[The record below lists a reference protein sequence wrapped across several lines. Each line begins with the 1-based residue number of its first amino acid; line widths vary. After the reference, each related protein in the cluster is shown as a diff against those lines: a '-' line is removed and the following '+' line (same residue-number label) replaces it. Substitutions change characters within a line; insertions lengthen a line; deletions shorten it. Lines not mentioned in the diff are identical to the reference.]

1 MISRIQNKQVRTVFY
16 SVLIFFALFIA
27 WPAFTLFR
35 NAFEYKHVFSFQNFS
50 AVLTGGKL
58 GTAFAN
64 SLKVSFIS
72 SLITTVLAFVV
83 AYTVCF
89 TNIPA
94 WLKKTLRT
102 LAVFPM
108 LLPTITY
115 GFAIIYSFGKN
126 GLITKLFGFQ
136 FFDFYG
142 FYGLIFGYVIYT
154 FPISFTLLKNTM
166 EYIDRRFIVVCR
178 VMGDNAFKTF
188 VTSILIPLS
197 GTIAVSVVQS
207 FFLSFTDF
215 GIPASIGG
223 RYTVI
228 STMLYNTMLGS
239 LPDFHQGAV
248 IALFMLLP
256 SIFSILLLNYLQ
268 RFNVRYNKISRDAL
282 KENVFRDSILSI
294 FSVIIVLVIISI
306 FAVVIV
312 SPFVK
317 AWPYDT
323 SFSMDNFSNVVGD
336 RSLNRVFG
344 NSLVISLFTAILGTV
359 LVFAAALCCERS
371 KEKLHGTKT
380 LLAIAQITN
389 TIPGMVLGIAF
400 LLTFRKTPIHNTLII
415 IVACNL
421 IHFFATPFLMMKGAL
436 EKMNSSWET
445 TAAVLGDNWIKTVT
459 RIIAPNAL
467 PTLLEIFCYLF
478 INGMVTV
485 SAIVFIAGAKTM
497 VITTKI
503 QELQHFAK
511 FNEIFILSIY
521 ILLTN
526 LVLKG
531 VKGIINMKI
540 LKRS

>member
-1 MISRIQNKQVRTVFY
+1 MAEK
-16 SVLIFFALFIA
+16 
-27 WPAFTLFR
+27 
-35 NAFEYKHVFSFQNFS
+35 NFKDS
-50 AVLTGGKL
+50 
-58 GTAFAN
+58 
-64 SLKVSFIS
+64 
-72 SLITTVLAFVV
+72 
-83 AYTVCF
+83 
-89 TNIPA
+89 
-94 WLKKTLRT
+94 
-102 LAVFPM
+102 
-108 LLPTITY
+108 
-115 GFAIIYSFGKN
+115 
-126 GLITKLFGFQ
+126 
-136 FFDFYG
+136 
-142 FYGLIFGYVIYT
+142 
-154 FPISFTLLKNTM
+154 
-166 EYIDRRFIVVCR
+166 CR
-178 VMGDNAFKTF
+178 
-188 VTSILIPLS
+188 
-197 GTIAVSVVQS
+197 
-207 FFLSFTDF
+207 
-215 GIPASIGG
+215 
-223 RYTVI
+223 
-228 STMLYNTMLGS
+228 
-239 LPDFHQGAV
+239 
-248 IALFMLLP
+248 
-256 SIFSILLLNYLQ
+256 
-268 RFNVRYNKISRDAL
+268 
-282 KENVFRDSILSI
+282 
-294 FSVIIVLVIISI
+294 
-306 FAVVIV
+306 
-312 SPFVK
+312 
-317 AWPYDT
+317 
-323 SFSMDNFSNVVGD
+323 FSN
-336 RSLNRVFG
+336 
-344 NSLVISLFTAILGTV
+344 
-359 LVFAAALCCERS
+359 AAALCCERS

>member
-16 SVLIFFALFIA
+16 SVLIFFASFIA
-27 WPAFTLFR
+27 WPAFTLFK
-35 NAFEYKHVFSFQNFS
+35 NAFEYKHAFSFQNFN
-50 AVLTGGKL
+50 AVLGEGKL

-64 SLKVSFIS
+64 SFRVSFIS
-72 SLITTVLAFVV
+72 SLITTVLAFAV

-108 LLPTITY
+108 LLPY
-115 GFAIIYSFGKN
+115 AVNEARKN
-126 GLITKLFGFQ
+126 
-136 FFDFYG
+136 
-142 FYGLIFGYVIYT
+142 
-154 FPISFTLLKNTM
+154 FT
-166 EYIDRRFIVVCR
+166 E
-178 VMGDNAFKTF
+178 
-188 VTSILIPLS
+188 
-197 GTIAVSVVQS
+197 
-207 FFLSFTDF
+207 
-215 GIPASIGG
+215 
-223 RYTVI
+223 
-228 STMLYNTMLGS
+228 
-239 LPDFHQGAV
+239 
-248 IALFMLLP
+248 
-256 SIFSILLLNYLQ
+256 
-268 RFNVRYNKISRDAL
+268 
-282 KENVFRDSILSI
+282 
-294 FSVIIVLVIISI
+294 
-306 FAVVIV
+306 
-312 SPFVK
+312 
-317 AWPYDT
+317 
-323 SFSMDNFSNVVGD
+323 
-336 RSLNRVFG
+336 
-344 NSLVISLFTAILGTV
+344 
-359 LVFAAALCCERS
+359 
-371 KEKLHGTKT
+371 
-380 LLAIAQITN
+380 QITN

-485 SAIVFIAGAKTM
+485 SAIVFIAGAKAM